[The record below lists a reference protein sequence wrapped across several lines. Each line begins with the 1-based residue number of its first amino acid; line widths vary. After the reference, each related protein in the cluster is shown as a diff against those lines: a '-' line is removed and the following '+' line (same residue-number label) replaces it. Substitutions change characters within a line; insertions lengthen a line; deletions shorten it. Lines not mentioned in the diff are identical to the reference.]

1 MPGLFFRHRSS
12 LEHETGPH
20 PENAGRIRAIERA
33 LDDAGWPGLE
43 LLEAP
48 EATRRMLERVHDPA
62 HVDEIE
68 RFCAAG
74 GGMIDMDTIA
84 TDASWEA
91 ALRAAGAA
99 AEGAERL
106 LAGEARFAFSAMRPP
121 GHHAESGRAMGF
133 CLFNSAAVAA
143 AQAVAE
149 CGAER
154 VLVLDWDVH
163 HGNGTAEIFA
173 GSAEVLYASIHQSP
187 LYPGTG
193 DAREIGVGEG
203 EGYTVNLPVPPGSGD
218 EIFLGLVQR
227 GVAPIARDF
236 RPGLIVISAGYD
248 AHADD
253 PLANCEVTTGGYAD
267 LAASIRDLG
276 AELDAPVL
284 VCLEGGYE
292 PDALAASVL
301 ATVRALDGDE
311 APRIADPGPAGR
323 LIGHL
328 DSGRWAAAVGA

>member
-1 MPGLFFRHRSS
+1 MPGLFLRHRSS

-20 PENAGRIRAIERA
+20 PENAGRIRAIERV
-33 LDDAGWPGLE
+33 LDDAGWPGVE

-48 EATRRMLERVHDPA
+48 EASRPMLERVHDRA

-74 GGMIDMDTIA
+74 GGMIDMDTVA

-99 AEGAERL
+99 VEGAERL
-106 LAGEARFAFSAMRPP
+106 LAGDARFAFSAMRPP
-121 GHHAESGRAMGF
+121 GHHAESNRAMGF

-143 AQAVAE
+143 AHAVAE

-163 HGNGTAEIFA
+163 HGNGTAEIFDA
-173 GSAEVLYASIHQSP
+173 SAEVLYASIHQSP

-218 EIFLGLVQR
+218 EVFLGLVQR
-227 GVAPIARDF
+227 GIAPIARDF
-236 RPGLIVISAGYD
+236 RPGLLVISAGYD

-267 LAASIRDLG
+267 LAASMRDLG
-276 AELDAPVL
+276 SELDAPVL

-301 ATVRALDGDE
+301 ATIRALAGDA
-311 APRIADPGPAGR
+311 APRVADPEPAR
-323 LIGHL
+323 SLMAHL
-328 DSGRWAAAVGA
+328 DFGRWAAALSA

>member
-48 EATRRMLERVHDPA
+48 EASRPMLERVHDPA

-74 GGMIDMDTIA
+74 GGMIDMDTVA

-106 LAGEARFAFSAMRPP
+106 LSGEARFAFSAMRPP
-121 GHHAESGRAMGF
+121 GHHAESDRAMGF

-143 AQAVAE
+143 AHAVAE

-154 VLVLDWDVH
+154 VLVLGWDGH
-163 HGNGTAEIFA
+163 HGNGTAEIFE
-173 GSAEVLYASIHQSP
+173 GSGEVLYASIHQSP

-193 DAREIGVGEG
+193 EARETGVGEG
-203 EGYTVNLPVPPGSGD
+203 RGFTVNLPVPPGSGEAALFGRATCD
-218 EIFLGLVQR
+218 CVPGRAIWTQR
-227 GVAPIARDF
+227 RWRPVKCWQYAKNIVALPQEKTRWP
-236 RPGLIVISAGYD
+236 PGQRKSKKM
-248 AHADD
+248 
-253 PLANCEVTTGGYAD
+253 GGF
-267 LAASIRDLG
+267 
-276 AELDAPVL
+276 
-284 VCLEGGYE
+284 
-292 PDALAASVL
+292 
-301 ATVRALDGDE
+301 
-311 APRIADPGPAGR
+311 
-323 LIGHL
+323 
-328 DSGRWAAAVGA
+328 